1 MSQPQRISYVIML
14 VALALVGWLHMAT
27 LLLTAFFGYFALRQ
41 LSFGKSKVLGVVL
54 FAAALSL
61 GAYGLVFFSKQA
73 SVAFPRIAGTTIPAI
88 AEFADRHNI
97 DLPFFDEP
105 ETAKV
110 ASPAGDGNLL
120 PAPGMTNAPAVTAS
134 SSINQM
140 RSLRKWAVEEA
151 QNKVAEISNYVRA
164 ALFQVVY
171 LIIGLVIAVSL
182 FFNARL
188 NLDHDPDIGRH
199 SLYATTMRE
208 LAVRVRTFYRSFA
221 QVMGAQIL
229 ISVINS
235 AVTGMFLF
243 AAGFPYAPVLTIL
256 TFLCGLLP
264 IVGNLISNTVITG
277 VGFAISPKM
286 ALLALCFLVVVHKLE
301 YFLNSKIIGDRIK
314 NPMWMTLIGL
324 LVGEKLMGIPG
335 MILAPIVLHYIKI
348 EASQNRAELVQSAAK
363 ADEAAQD
370 EIPN

>member
-14 VALALVGWLHMAT
+14 VAVALVGWLHMAT
-27 LLLTAFFGYFALRQ
+27 LLLTAFFGYFALRL
-41 LSFGKSKVLGVVL
+41 LSFGKSKLLGVVL
-54 FAAALSL
+54 FAGALSL
-61 GAYGLVFFSKQA
+61 AAYGLVFFGKQA

-88 AEFADRHNI
+88 AEFAEKHHI
-97 DLPFFDEP
+97 DLPFFDEV
-105 ETAKV
+105 K
-110 ASPAGDGNLL
+110 
-120 PAPGMTNAPAVTAS
+120 TNAVPARGEAS
-134 SSINQM
+134 AEGAPATSTTSASQM
-140 RSLRKWAVEEA
+140 RSLQKWAIEEA
-151 QNKVAEISNYVRA
+151 QTKMADISNYVRA
-164 ALFQVVY
+164 AVFQVVY
-171 LIIGLVIAVSL
+171 LIIGLVIALSL
-182 FFNARL
+182 FLNARL

-229 ISVINS
+229 ISAINTG
-235 AVTGMFLF
+235 VTGAFLF
-243 AAGFPYAPVLTIL
+243 IAGFPYAPVLTIL

-264 IVGNLISNTVITG
+264 IVGNLISNTVIAG
-277 VGFAISPKM
+277 VGFALSPKM
-286 ALLALCFLVVVHKLE
+286 ALVALGFLIVVHKLE

-348 EASQNRAELVQSAAK
+348 EASQNRAELEQSAAQ
-363 ADEAAQD
+363 AEEAAEE
-370 EIPN
+370 EIPT

>member
-1 MSQPQRISYVIML
+1 MSQPQRISYVIMA
-14 VALALVGWLHMAT
+14 VAVALVGWLHMAT

-41 LSFGKSKVLGVVL
+41 FSFGRSKALGVVL
-54 FAAALSL
+54 FTASL
-61 GAYGLVFFSKQA
+61 GLAAYGLVFFGKQA

-88 AEFADRHNI
+88 ADFAEKNHI
-97 DLPFFDEP
+97 DLPFFDE
-105 ETAKV
+105 TWTVRTNVLADGAAGV
-110 ASPAGDGNLL
+110 ANAG
-120 PAPGMTNAPAVTAS
+120 ATNGVAVSSAS
-134 SSINQM
+134 QI
-140 RSLRKWAVEEA
+140 RSMQKWAMEGA
-151 QNKVAEISNYVRA
+151 QTKVAEISNYVRA
-164 ALFQVVY
+164 AVFQVVY
-171 LIIGLVIAVSL
+171 LIIGLVIALSL
-182 FFNARL
+182 FLNARL

-229 ISVINS
+229 ISAINTG
-235 AVTGMFLF
+235 VTGLFLF
-243 AAGFPYAPVLTIL
+243 IAGFPYAAVLTIM

-264 IVGNLISNTVITG
+264 IVGNLISNTVIAG

-286 ALLALCFLVVVHKLE
+286 ALIALGYLIVVHKFE

-348 EASQNRAELVQSAAK
+348 EASQNRAELEHGAAK

-370 EIPN
+370 EIPS

>member
-41 LSFGKSKVLGVVL
+41 LSFGKSKVLGFVL
-54 FAAALSL
+54 FAAALGL
-61 GAYGLVFFSKQA
+61 AAYGLVFFSRQA

-88 AEFADRHNI
+88 ARFAEEHHI
-97 DLPFFDEP
+97 DLPFFDDSEVAKTNGIVGTVLPNPVP
-105 ETAKV
+105 ELTGVTNGPTATS
-110 ASPAGDGNLL
+110 ASQ
-120 PAPGMTNAPAVTAS
+120 
-134 SSINQM
+134 I
-140 RSLRKWAVEEA
+140 RSLQKWAMEEA
-151 QNKVAEISNYVRA
+151 QTKVAEISNYVRA

-229 ISVINS
+229 ISAINS
-235 AVTGMFLF
+235 AVTGLFLF
-243 AAGFPYAPVLTIL
+243 IAGFPYAPVLTML

-264 IVGNLISNTVITG
+264 IVGNLISNTVITA

-363 ADEAAQD
+363 ADEAAEE